1 MNRDRVSKEGLTLV
15 GFVKL
20 TMVLT
25 LVLTLIMLALPVA
38 LEQSSASSTLE
49 HNADESTL
57 QTSVSHPGVAD

>member
-1 MNRDRVSKEGLTLV
+1 MKMKKGHASPEGFTIA

-38 LEQSSASSTLE
+38 LEL
-49 HNADESTL
+49 
-57 QTSVSHPGVAD
+57 V